1 MFLGIDLGTG
11 SIKLMLLEPDGTE
24 HIASRVYRV
33 TSPEPGWAE
42 IDPRIWLD
50 ALESGLKELP
60 YTDKIDAIGL
70 SGQMHGII
78 PCRGEK
84 GRAPEPLM
92 PALTWADRRAG
103 RYCSHYN
110 FLKGDEKVR
119 LGNPVSAGMA
129 GLSLLWIRDER
140 PEIYNKTETFLLPK
154 DFVRASLTGD
164 RCSDFSDASGTLL
177 YDFTE
182 RSWYH
187 NLIDHLG
194 LREDILPELRSGLD
208 VAGFVTED
216 AARRFGLPS
225 GIPVVAGAG
234 DTPAAMYGTG
244 LTDPATAQI
253 SIGTAAQ
260 VSRSVPGSEL
270 PYSANL
276 NIFEGVSSEYR
287 YQIAAML
294 NGGLAL
300 EWVRRQLGF
309 DWEELYTKLEAGGL
323 ERPRDL
329 IFIPHLSGE
338 RTPYMNPDAK
348 GAWIGL
354 SISHEK
360 EDLAL
365 SALLGVASS
374 VRLGSETLEESG
386 SGSIGTFRFIGGS
399 AQYPFWRKLL
409 AGMLGRPLQV
419 SEHRDSSVRG
429 AAMMAALATGTVI
442 PDRVEYVEESA
453 GSFPWMDGYYNRQK
467 EYYRLISG
475 VSDLD

>member
-11 SIKLMLLEPDGTE
+11 SMKLMLLEPDGTE
-24 HIASRVYRV
+24 HTVSRVYTV
-33 TSPEPGWAE
+33 SSPEAGWAE
-42 IDPRIWLD
+42 IDPQLWLD

-60 YTDKIDAIGL
+60 FTDRISAIGL
-70 SGQMHGII
+70 SGQMHGIV

-84 GRAPEPLM
+84 GCAPVPLM
-92 PALTWADRRAG
+92 PAITWADRRAG
-103 RYCSHYN
+103 SYCSSYH
-110 FLKGDEKVR
+110 FLTEDEKRR

-129 GLSLLWIRDER
+129 GLSLLWIRDAR
-140 PEIYNKTETFLLPK
+140 PEIYKNIETVLLPK

-177 YDFTE
+177 YDFSE
-182 RSWYH
+182 RDWYH
-187 NLIDHLG
+187 DLIGRLG
-194 LREDILPELRSGLD
+194 LRSDLLPELKSSFD
-208 VAGFVTED
+208 VTGVVTGE
-216 AARRFGLPS
+216 AARRFGLPA

-234 DTPAAMYGTG
+234 DTPAAMFGSG
-244 LTDPATAQI
+244 LTDPSSAQI

-260 VSRSVPGSEL
+260 ASRAVPGSEL
-270 PYSANL
+270 PFSGNL
-276 NIFEGVSSEYR
+276 NIFEGVSSDYR

-309 DWEELYTKLEAGGL
+309 DWEDLYAKLESGGL
-323 ERPRDL
+323 ERQSDL

-354 SISHEK
+354 SIGHEK

-374 VRLGSETLEESG
+374 VRLGVETLEASG
-386 SGSIGTFRFIGGS
+386 SGPVELFRFIGGS
-399 AQYPFWRKLL
+399 ARYPFWRKLL

-429 AAMMAALATGTVI
+429 AAMMAARAVGTLI
-442 PDRVEYVEESA
+442 PERIEYTEEAA
-453 GSFPWMDGYYNRQK
+453 GNYSWMDGYYHRQK
-467 EYYRLISG
+467 EYYRLIAG
-475 VSDLD
+475 V

>member
-11 SIKLMLLEPDGTE
+11 SMKLMLLEPDGTE
-24 HIASRVYRV
+24 HTVSRVYTVR
-33 TSPEPGWAE
+33 SPEAGWAE
-42 IDPRIWLD
+42 IDPRIWLE

-60 YTDKIDAIGL
+60 HTEKISGIGL

-78 PCRGEK
+78 PCGGET

-92 PALTWADRRAG
+92 PAVTWADRRAG
-103 RYCSHYN
+103 RYCSSYN
-110 FLKGDEKVR
+110 FLKEDEQRR

-129 GLSLLWIRDER
+129 GLSLLWIRDEK
-140 PEIYNKTETFLLPK
+140 PEIYKNTETLLLPK
-154 DFVRASLTGD
+154 DFVRATLTGD

-187 NLIDHLG
+187 NLIENLG
-194 LREDILPELRSGLD
+194 LRGDILPELKSSLD
-208 VAGFVTED
+208 VAGFVTEE
-216 AARRFGLPS
+216 ASRRFGLPS
-225 GIPVVAGAG
+225 GIPVVTGAG
-234 DTPAAMYGTG
+234 DTPAALYGTG
-244 LTDPATAQI
+244 LTDPAIAQI

-260 VSRSVPGSEL
+260 VSRAVPGSGL

-276 NIFEGVSSEYR
+276 NLFEGVSSEYR
-287 YQIAAML
+287 CQIAAML

-309 DWEELYTKLEAGGL
+309 DWEELYRKLEVLGL
-323 ERPRDL
+323 ERPNDL

-338 RTPYMNPDAK
+338 RTPYMNPDAR

-354 SISHEK
+354 SIGHEK

-365 SALLGVASS
+365 SALLGVAAS
-374 VRLGSETLEESG
+374 VRLGAETLEASG
-386 SGSIGTFRFIGGS
+386 SGSIESFRFIGGS
-399 AQYPFWRKLL
+399 ARYPFWRKLL

-419 SEHRDSSVRG
+419 SGHRDGSVRG
-429 AAMMAALATGTVI
+429 AAMMAARAVGTLI
-442 PDRVEYVEESA
+442 PDLVEYTEEAA
-453 GSFPWMDGYYNRQK
+453 GNYPWMDGYYHRQK
-467 EYYRLISG
+467 ELYRLISG
-475 VSDLD
+475 V